1 MGIQLLTCILACV
14 TLTLNVLA
22 FRNGRI
28 IKMQNFTNVN
38 LKQWGSVGDAKG
50 TRDVRTSGR
59 KLFYSLNKTPKTNVT
74 IRHSHVHMSLKEKM
88 NFIFQGESDI
98 TLLDKLIASTSYIL
112 PFMDAIQAFVMP
124 LVNMLPSSLHKYLF
138 QIEKLNQLYS
148 SIPFLS
154 FGTFMGLYFLFVK
167 ENRFKF
173 HYFIRYHHM
182 QSLILSMFGY
192 ALALFYFR
200 VLPYSYND
208 TDIFNLT
215 ILYSTM
221 AIYFGSLIIP
231 FLSSLLGYYIEI
243 PVISDAIKLHIGEK
257 KKKRVKQHN

>member
-1 MGIQLLTCILACV
+1 MGIHFLTCLLACV
-14 TLTLNVLA
+14 VLTPNVLS

-28 IKMQNFTNVN
+28 IKMYNLTKVNV
-38 LKQWGSVGDAKG
+38 KQWGSVGDAKG
-50 TRDVRTSGR
+50 RRDAVASGG
-59 KLFYSLNKTPKTNVT
+59 KLFYSMNRTPRTNVK
-74 IRHSHVHMSLKEKM
+74 IRHSHVNLSLKEKM
-88 NFIFQGESDI
+88 NFIFHGESDI

-124 LVNMLPSSLHKYLF
+124 LVNMLPLSLHKYLF
-138 QIEKLNQLYS
+138 QIEKLNQMYS

-200 VLPYSYND
+200 VFPYSYND

-231 FLSSLLGYYIEI
+231 FLSCLLG
-243 PVISDAIKLHIGEK
+243 
-257 KKKRVKQHN
+257 